1 MRDVKEIAEDLVR
14 TGLNQKQ
21 GRLLE
26 ELLEAATP
34 EAPEPA
40 PSANAK
46 PEGDDAGT
54 TD

>member
-1 MRDVKEIAEDLVR
+1 MRSVKEIAEDLVR

-21 GRLLE
+21 ARLLE

-34 EAPEPA
+34 EAPA
-40 PSANAK
+40 STTNAK
-46 PEGDDAGT
+46 PEGDDVADTT